1 MSKDAEV
8 REGHPRQKANHEQ
21 PHEGTKEVWGMLGP
35 TGSTGPLK
43 QEDSYS

>member
-21 PHEGTKEVWGMLGP
+21 LHEGKKEAWGMLGP
-35 TGSTGPLK
+35 TGSTGLLE
-43 QEDSYS
+43 QEDSCR